1 MLLEDRADSFLRM
14 IRRAD
19 RGRLKIYLGYCP
31 GVGKTYQMLLEG
43 HRLREEGIDV
53 VIGYLETH
61 GRAEIAKLAGGLE
74 VIPRRKSEYRGV
86 PLEEMDLDAVLAR
99 KPQVAL
105 VDELAHT
112 NVPGSGNAKRYQD
125 IQDILASGI
134 HVITTLNIQHM
145 ESLYDT
151 VEKAVH
157 VRVRERLPDSIV
169 AEADQIV
176 NVDVTTEDLLKR
188 LKEGRVYKADRI
200 GAAMGNF
207 FKTSNLEKLRELTLR
222 EMASQID
229 LRRREDVEEPAA
241 APDQVVVA
249 LSSRGPNSE
258 MLLRYA
264 SRLAGKLNRNW
275 YAVYVQTPSEEPTVI
290 DAHTQRILSGTLTLA
305 KQLGATVFTY
315 KGEDIPATILRFAKA
330 YRVGTIVVGTPMPKP
345 LWKTLWRKSTVE
357 RLIHDAKGFTVVI
370 LDTRKEEPSEAKA
383 PEEAPRPPAVE
394 PAAPALPGAPLLG
407 DYVSPRRIVIWDH
420 PVERDVVL
428 RTLAEAA
435 VGDSG
440 EADLEKRGTGIDLP
454 ERRRRLAPRAHR
466 EASSPGRRHRADA
479 QGGIRRFHAE
489 TDRIRVPDPVPRG
502 VSRDADPDP
511 RAGEQGFKEPAAGPG
526 TGFVPDA
533 RGSPRRHPRLGNAWA
548 SHGCRAGE
556 RRLITPRAPRS
567 PPRFRPCPS
576 SPRMRWRSSMPP
588 MAFPFNVTRMSPG

>member
-1 MLLEDRADSFLRM
+1 MLLEERADSFLRM

-53 VIGYLETH
+53 AIGYLETH
-61 GRAEIAKLAGGLE
+61 GRAEIAKLAEGLE
-74 VIPRRKSEYRGV
+74 AIPRRKTEYRGV
-86 PLEEMDLDAVLAR
+86 PLEEMDVDAVLAR

-125 IQDILASGI
+125 IQDILAAGI

-151 VEKAVH
+151 VESAVH
-157 VRVRERLPDSIV
+157 VRVRERLPDNVV

-188 LKEGRVYKADRI
+188 LKEGKIYKADRI
-200 GAAMGNF
+200 GTAMSNF
-207 FKTSNLEKLRELTLR
+207 FKTSNLEKLRELALR

-229 LRRREDVEEPAA
+229 LRRREAVEEEIAA
-241 APDQVVVA
+241 APDQIMVA

-315 KGEDIPATILRFAKA
+315 KGEDIPATILRFAKE
-330 YRVGTIVVGTPMPKP
+330 YRVGTIVVGTPTPKP
-345 LWKTLWRKSTVE
+345 FWKMLWRKTTVE
-357 RLIHDAKGFTVVI
+357 RLIHEAKGFTVVI
-370 LDTRKEEPSEAKA
+370 LDTRKEEPSALKV
-383 PEEAPRPPAVE
+383 PEEAPRATVVE
-394 PAAPALPGAPLLG
+394 PSIPVSAGAPALSGFL
-407 DYVSPRRIVIWDH
+407 STERIVIWDQ
-420 PVERDVVL
+420 PVDRDMVL

-435 VGDSG
+435 VAGRG
-440 EADLEKRGTGIDLP
+440 EEDLNLVLAGIAKREEQGSTFMNEGVALP
-454 ERRRRLAPRAHR
+454 
-466 EASSPGRRHRADA
+466 
-479 QGGIRRFHAE
+479 HA
-489 TDRIRVPDPVPRG
+489 RIEGLVRPVVAIGLTRKG
-502 VSRDADPDP
+502 VSDVSTEKPIEHVFLILSPAEVPEVQIQILAQVSRASRNRELVRNLGKCRTPQEVFAAVRDWEAPQVA
-511 RAGEQGFKEPAAGPG
+511 RPG
-526 TGFVPDA
+526 LP
-533 RGSPRRHPRLGNAWA
+533 N
-548 SHGCRAGE
+548 
-556 RRLITPRAPRS
+556 
-567 PPRFRPCPS
+567 
-576 SPRMRWRSSMPP
+576 
-588 MAFPFNVTRMSPG
+588 